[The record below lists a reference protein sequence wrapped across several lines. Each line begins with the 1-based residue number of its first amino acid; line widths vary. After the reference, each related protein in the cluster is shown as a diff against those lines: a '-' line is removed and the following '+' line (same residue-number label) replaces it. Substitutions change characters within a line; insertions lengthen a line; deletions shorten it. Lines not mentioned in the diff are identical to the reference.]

1 MTQIIKKEKE
11 SCHFSVRTFQ
21 LRLDSGEFERRH
33 SLSSLLIF
41 HGKKLKPREGKC
53 RCKLAAV
60 GRPRRAPLALRPNCQ
75 PSPVLPRSGEGEVE
89 VRCPRPLETGSSG
102 CARRSSSPV
111 DGVGG
116 RQAGRQCSLDTALD
130 TFFFF
135 SFTIYISV
143 VIFFLPRGRTL

>member
-116 RQAGRQCSLDTALD
+116 RQAGSVLLIPPLIPS
-130 TFFFF
+130 FFF
-135 SFTIYISV
+135 SSQFIFRLSFS
-143 VIFFLPRGRTL
+143 FFLVAGHFD